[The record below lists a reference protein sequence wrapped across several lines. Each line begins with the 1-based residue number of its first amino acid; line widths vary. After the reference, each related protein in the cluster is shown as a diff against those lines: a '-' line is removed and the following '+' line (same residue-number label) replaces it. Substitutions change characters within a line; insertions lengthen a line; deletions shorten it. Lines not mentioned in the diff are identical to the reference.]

1 MSERN
6 NPEKVSLKYV
16 KWVLQGFFSF
26 LVFPVHGAQSQ
37 TVNSLSSGITTKPT
51 EARNSKE
58 KEPGHKVILSWWGP
72 CRSSTHPAEKLE
84 PKKDENLHPV
94 TPAGCLLQR
103 ILPCLKGQ
111 LSPKHGAAL

>member
-6 NPEKVSLKYV
+6 SPEKVSLKYV
-16 KWVLQGFFSF
+16 KWVLQVFFFFLSF

-58 KEPGHKVILSWWGP
+58 KKPGHKVILSWWGP
-72 CRSSTHPAEKLE
+72 SHQEAPHTLLRSWS
-84 PKKDENLHPV
+84 
-94 TPAGCLLQR
+94 QR
-103 ILPCLKGQ
+103 KMKICIL
-111 LSPKHGAAL
+111 